1 MYRVYAEVN
10 ENKEVDRFYSDCFV
24 EVKIGDVLF
33 KEGLGDEYVHVGYLK
48 VYDDNMCHMYKE
60 VDGKIV
66 ETTEEDRKNELE
78 KIQETLNK
86 QTIQEE
92 VLNNKLCIAEATS
105 ILFEIDDRLYE
116 VEEKLGGKA

>member
-1 MYRVYAEVN
+1 MYGVYAELN
-10 ENKEVDRFYSDCFV
+10 KNKEVDRFYSDCFE
-24 EVKIGDVLF
+24 EVKSGDILF

-66 ETTEEDRKNELE
+66 ETTEEDRKNELK
-78 KIQETLNK
+78 KIQENLNK

-92 VLNNKLCIAEATS
+92 VLNNKLCIAEVTS
-105 ILFEIDDRLYE
+105 MLFEIDDRLYE
-116 VEEKLGGKA
+116 VEDKLGGEG